1 MPKKTKTAEAAS
13 RRAFLK
19 SGATA
24 AVAGAATIA
33 MPNVVRAQE
42 AVVFKFQSTWP
53 AKDIFHEFAQDFV
66 NRVNEMGGGRLKIE
80 LLSAGAVAKA
90 LEVQDAVLAGTL
102 DGGHGVTA
110 YWYGKNK
117 AFSLFGTPPA
127 WGWRANQMLGWI
139 KYGGGQALYDELVQ
153 QVLGLDLVGFL
164 TGPMPTQPLGWF
176 KQQIT
181 DAEQLKGLKYRTVGL
196 SADLFKEMGAAVTIM
211 GGGEI
216 VPAMDRGLLDA
227 AEFNNPTSDTL
238 LGFPD
243 VSKDYM
249 VQSYHQSAECF
260 EIVFNKTKFDA
271 LPAELQAVIR
281 YSSEAASADMSWK
294 AMDRYSKDLEALKAA
309 ASRCTRRPTRCFRR
323 SSLPGTRSSRRSPPI
338 RSSPRSSKARR
349 PGPSA
354 SSERSSSSKS
364 TRNSLTI
371 TSSRRNQRSPGT
383 PPGAAP
389 PAALRSEGG
398 G

>member
-1 MPKKTKTAEAAS
+1 MTKDVTTDNSAS
-13 RRAFLK
+13 RRSFLK
-19 SGATA
+19 GGATA
-24 AVAGAATIA
+24 AAAGAAALA

-53 AKDIFHEFAQDFV
+53 AKDIFHEYAQDFV

-80 LLSAGAVAKA
+80 LLAAGAVAKA
-90 LEVQDAVLAGTL
+90 LEVHDAVLSGTL

-110 YWYGKNK
+110 YWYGKHK

-196 SADLFKEMGAAVTIM
+196 SADVFKEMGAAVTIM

-227 AEFNNPTSDTL
+227 AEFNNPTSDMI

-260 EIVFNKTKFDA
+260 EIIFNKAKFDA
-271 LPAELQAVIR
+271 LAPDLQAIIR
-281 YSSEAASADMSWK
+281 YSADAASADMSWK

-309 ASRCTRRPTRCFRR
+309 GVKVHQTPQSVLDAQLAAWDKVIAAQSEDPFFAKVVE
-323 SSLPGTRSSRRSPPI
+323 SQ
-338 RSSPRSSKARR
+338 KAWAKRVV
-349 PGPSA
+349 
-354 SSERSSSSKS
+354 
-364 TRNSLTI
+364 
-371 TSSRRNQRSPGT
+371 
-383 PPGAAP
+383 GAQFELEVDQKVAYDHFFK
-389 PAALRSEGG
+389 A
-398 G
+398 

>member
-1 MPKKTKTAEAAS
+1 MTKTIKPAKSAT
-13 RRAFLK
+13 RRGFLK
-19 SGATA
+19 TGATA
-24 AVAGAATIA
+24 AAGAAAIA
-33 MPNVVRAQE
+33 MPNVARAQE
-42 AVVFKFQSTWP
+42 AVVLKFQSTWP
-53 AKDIFHEFAQDFV
+53 AKDIFHEYAQDFV

-80 LLSAGAVAKA
+80 LLAAGAVAKA

-260 EIVFNKTKFDA
+260 EIVFNKAKFDA
-271 LPAELQAVIR
+271 LPPDLQAVIR
-281 YSSEAASADMSWK
+281 YSAEAASSDMSWK

-309 ASRCTRRPTRCFRR
+309 GVKVHQTPESVLQAQLAAWDKVIAAQSADPFFAKVVE
-323 SSLPGTRSSRRSPPI
+323 SQ
-338 RSSPRSSKARR
+338 KAWAKRVV
-349 PGPSA
+349 
-354 SSERSSSSKS
+354 
-364 TRNSLTI
+364 
-371 TSSRRNQRSPGT
+371 
-383 PPGAAP
+383 GAQFELEVDQKLAYDHFFK
-389 PAALRSEGG
+389 A
-398 G
+398 